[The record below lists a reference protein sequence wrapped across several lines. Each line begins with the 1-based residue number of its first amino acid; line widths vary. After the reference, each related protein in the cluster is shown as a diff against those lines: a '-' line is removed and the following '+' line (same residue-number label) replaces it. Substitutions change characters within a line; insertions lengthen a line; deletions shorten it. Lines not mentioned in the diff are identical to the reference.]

1 MPCVEQVEEWVEF
14 FIHRLKLNHSENKAN
29 KPGGASQAEAEANSG
44 GVENPNQAFFGHL
57 ESVYDARSDGKNC
70 SMSSLIK
77 KLVLFVISSSGKEPK
92 VG

>member
-1 MPCVEQVEEWVEF
+1 MPRLEQLDEWVEF

-29 KPGGASQAEAEANSG
+29 KPDGASQAEAEANSG

-57 ESVYDARSDGKNC
+57 ESVHDAPSDAKNC
-70 SMSSLIK
+70 SVNSLIK
-77 KLVLFVISSSGKEPK
+77 RLVLFVISSSGKEPK